1 MEVLKHLNWRNINYS
16 LTPRERSSNMIIVW
30 GSQVLLLWG
39 QIQGAESTRGC
50 TPHPFPITLWID
62 RVKTQIQSHSSPPC
76 AVPSLHSCPT
86 LCTLWTYAHHAPLSM
101 DSPGKNTEWGTCL
114 ADQWLRCLAFT
125 TGRMGLIHGWGTKLQ
140 HATPYD
146 QKKRI
151 LEWVAMPF
159 SRGSSQSRVWTSIF
173 YVSCMG
179 RQFFTLVPLGK
190 PVWDNT
196 MSNHSV
202 LLFNTIK
209 GITMRAQTAWTLLVQ
224 VIKMPMLG

>member
-1 MEVLKHLNWRNINYS
+1 MHPSSIPYNPVDWSCENTDSVTFLPS
-16 LTPRERSSNMIIVW
+16 LCCAITSLMSN
-30 GSQVLLLWG
+30 SLYPLDL
-39 QIQGAESTRGC
+39 C
-50 TPHPFPITLWID
+50 
-62 RVKTQIQSHSSPPC
+62 PPC
-76 AVPSLHSCPT
+76 SSVHGFSRQEYWMGDLPGRPVVKMPGFHYRAHGFDPWVGNQAPT
-86 LCTLWTYAHHAPLSM
+86 HHALWP
-101 DSPGKNTEWGTCL
+101 K
-114 ADQWLRCLAFT
+114 
-125 TGRMGLIHGWGTKLQ
+125 
-140 HATPYD
+140 
-146 QKKRI
+146 KKRI

-224 VIKMPMLG
+224 VIKMPMLGEMNDVLSSPISQLNINLLLTLA

>member
-30 GSQVLLLWG
+30 GSQVLFLWG

-146 QKKRI
+146 QKKKNTGVGCHALLQGIFPIQGLNQHLLCLLHGQAVLYTSASWEARMRQHD
-151 LEWVAMPF
+151 VK
-159 SRGSSQSRVWTSIF
+159 SQCIA
-173 YVSCMG
+173 
-179 RQFFTLVPLGK
+179 
-190 PVWDNT
+190 
-196 MSNHSV
+196 
-202 LLFNTIK
+202 I
-209 GITMRAQTAWTLLVQ
+209 
-224 VIKMPMLG
+224 

>member
-1 MEVLKHLNWRNINYS
+1 
-16 LTPRERSSNMIIVW
+16 MIIVW
-30 GSQVLLLWG
+30 GSEVLLFWG

-76 AVPSLHSCPT
+76 AVPSLHSRPT
-86 LCTLWTYAHHAPLSM
+86 LWTLWTYSHHAPLSM

-114 ADQWLRCLAFT
+114 AIQWLRCLAFT
-125 TGRMGLIHGWGTKLQ
+125 AGHMGLIHGWGTRLP
-140 HATPYD
+140 HTMPYD
-146 QKKRI
+146 QKKEYWSG
-151 LEWVAMPF
+151 LPCP
-159 SRGSSQSRVWTSIF
+159 SPGDLPNPGSEPASF
-173 YVSCMG
+173 VSCMG

-209 GITMRAQTAWTLLVQ
+209 GITMWAQTAWTLLVQ
-224 VIKMPMLG
+224 VIKTPMLGEMNDVLSSPISQLNINLLLTLA